1 MALPHFADGHRAMQ
15 ASSDDHDGPWKE
27 ALELFFPEAMAL
39 LAPALYQAIDW
50 SYPPEFLDKELQAI
64 GRLRRGGNAGRRL
77 VDKLVRVRLREGAPA
92 LLLLHVEVQG
102 RSGGPAALT
111 QFTARMFEYRY
122 LLHAHYRAGSC
133 GSALRIYSLGILVDR
148 ASGPT
153 HLEYRDEFLGQGVRF
168 AFPVVNLAQWLQ
180 RSDELRAW
188 AAHNPFAVVIMAQ
201 LQALRYPDKSARLAP
216 LIALVRALYGYGYA
230 QDTIRTLLRLVEWMV
245 QLPAELERDYIQV
258 MEQLEQENDM
268 GYVTIAERLGMQKGR
283 EEGRVEGREEGR
295 EEGRAKGQADLLLRQ
310 IERRFGPVPE
320 AVTQRVRTAPV
331 EQLELWA
338 LNFVDAPSL
347 EAVFRD

>member
-1 MALPHFADGHRAMQ
+1 
-15 ASSDDHDGPWKE
+15 
-27 ALELFFPEAMAL
+27 
-39 LAPALYQAIDW
+39 
-50 SYPPEFLDKELQAI
+50 
-64 GRLRRGGNAGRRL
+64 
-77 VDKLVRVRLREGAPA
+77 VRLREGAPA

-122 LLHAHYRAGSC
+122 LLHAHYRAGGC
-133 GSALRIYSLGILVDR
+133 KSAPRIYSLGILVDR

-180 RSDELRAW
+180 RWDELRAW
-188 AAHNPFAVVIMAQ
+188 AAHNPFAAVIMAQ
-201 LQALRYPDKSARLAP
+201 LQALRYPDKSTRLAP

-230 QDTIRTLLRLVEWMV
+230 QDTIRTLLRLVEWVV
-245 QLPAELERDYIQV
+245 QLPTELEQDYIQV
-258 MEQLEQENDM
+258 MEQLEQEHDM

-283 EEGRVEGREEGR
+283 VEGRVEGLEEGLEKGL
-295 EEGRAKGQADLLLRQ
+295 EEGRARGQADLLLRL
-310 IERRFGPVPE
+310 IERRFGSVPE
-320 AVTQRVRTAPV
+320 AVTQRVRAARA

-338 LNFVDAPSL
+338 LNILDAGAL
-347 EAVFRD
+347 DQVFRD